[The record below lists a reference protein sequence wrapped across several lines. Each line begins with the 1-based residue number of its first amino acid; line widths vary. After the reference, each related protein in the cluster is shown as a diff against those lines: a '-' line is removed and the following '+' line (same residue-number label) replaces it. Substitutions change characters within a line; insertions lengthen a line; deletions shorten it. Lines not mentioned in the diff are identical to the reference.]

1 AERLHPRSSGGPG
14 APSFTI
20 RDRFAGVDRFDVR
33 LSLLDEGETLRLD
46 LFHDPARHRDE
57 DAERL
62 VARVAAVL
70 DGFLDAE
77 TSGIANIANIE
88 VLGEA
93 ERREL
98 ADFNRTAWELPD
110 LLAHEMVA
118 EQAQRAPEAAAVLS
132 GSLRLTYAALRAR
145 ANQLAHHLRSLGVG
159 PESLVGICLDRS
171 PEMVES
177 VLGTLAAGAA
187 WAPLDPGYPPERLA
201 FLMEDS
207 GISVLLTREPV
218 LSRLPDLD
226 RAPRPPRIIRLDGEE
241 ALEIARQS
249 AEDPPRAAGP
259 DNLAYVIYTS
269 GSTGR
274 PKGVMVHHR
283 GLANYLVFSRQAYLM
298 GAAGDD
304 GGAPVH
310 SSLGFD
316 LTITSLLTP
325 LAAGVPVTLVPEDQG
340 AAGLAA
346 ALRAG
351 PGFGLVKLTPA
362 HLEVLRQVLPARE
375 CAGRTR
381 AFVIG
386 GEALWAESLAF
397 WREHAP
403 DTRLINEY
411 GPTEAVVGCAV
422 YEVGPADA
430 AAGPVPIGRPLPNT
444 RLWVVGPGLRQVPAG
459 APGELWIGGAGVARG
474 YLGRPELT

>member
-1 AERLHPRSSGGPG
+1 
-14 APSFTI
+14 
-20 RDRFAGVDRFDVR
+20 
-33 LSLLDEGETLRLD
+33 
-46 LFHDPARHRDE
+46 
-57 DAERL
+57 
-62 VARVAAVL
+62 
-70 DGFLDAE
+70 
-77 TSGIANIANIE
+77 
-88 VLGEA
+88 
-93 ERREL
+93 
-98 ADFNRTAWELPD
+98 
-110 LLAHEMVA
+110 
-118 EQAQRAPEAAAVLS
+118 
-132 GSLRLTYAALRAR
+132 
-145 ANQLAHHLRSLGVG
+145 
-159 PESLVGICLDRS
+159 
-171 PEMVES
+171 
-177 VLGTLAAGAA
+177 
-187 WAPLDPGYPPERLA
+187 
-201 FLMEDS
+201 
-207 GISVLLTREPV
+207 
-218 LSRLPDLD
+218 
-226 RAPRPPRIIRLDGEE
+226 
-241 ALEIARQS
+241 
-249 AEDPPRAAGP
+249 
-259 DNLAYVIYTS
+259 
-269 GSTGR
+269 
-274 PKGVMVHHR
+274 MVHHR

-298 GAAGDD
+298 GSAGDD

-325 LAAGVPVTLVPEDQG
+325 LAA
-340 AAGLAA
+340 

-362 HLEVLRQVLPARE
+362 HLEVLRQVLSFRE